1 MKRFFAFAAISL
13 LAAGCAPFE
22 YQSKIT
28 VGTTTFALPKDA
40 SFDYLHA
47 SVPILT
53 SNGIATANLVISNG
67 VFKMNPVVLDKATQ
81 HDVAII
87 NAAGTQVGSVL
98 GQAVQA
104 AAKGAKP

>member
-1 MKRFFAFAAISL
+1 MKCLFTFAAVTVL
-13 LAAGCAPFE
+13 TGCASFE
-22 YQSKIT
+22 YQSKIS
-28 VGTTTFALPKDA
+28 VGPGTFALPKDA
-40 SFDYLHA
+40 TFDYLHVA
-47 SVPILT
+47 MPIQM
-53 SNGIATANLVISNG
+53 SNGIAVADLVISNG

-87 NAAGTQVGSVL
+87 NAAGTQAGNVL